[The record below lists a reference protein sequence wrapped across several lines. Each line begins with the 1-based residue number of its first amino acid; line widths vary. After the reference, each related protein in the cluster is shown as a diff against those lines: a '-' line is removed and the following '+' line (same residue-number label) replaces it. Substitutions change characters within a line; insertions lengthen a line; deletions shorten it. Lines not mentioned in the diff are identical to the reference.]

1 MSPSKR
7 LSFETL
13 IACLPSVF
21 TDSADRIPDLIL
33 IRDSVNGTVEETR
46 LKWEEPARPNGLILT
61 YQIEYRRVDSD
72 KYKPVQECITAQKF
86 VEQKKEY
93 VLNLP
98 PGNYSVKVLASSLAG
113 DGPYTAPRTFYI
125 PQPGRSGASDVWAG
139 VVGAAVVCAAVFG
152 LFVFWK
158 RKNSRVSKLFANVN
172 PEYVS
177 AAPVYVPDEWE
188 VPRKNIELIRELGQ
202 GSFGMVYEGI
212 ARDIVKGKPEVRC
225 AVKTVNEVA
234 TDRDRMEFL
243 NEASVMK

>member
-98 PGNYSVKVLASSLAG
+98 PGNYSVKVLVPTPLPELFTFLNRE
-113 DGPYTAPRTFYI
+113 GPELRTFG
-125 PQPGRSGASDVWAG
+125 PGSWERPSFAPPFSDFSF
-139 VVGAAVVCAAVFG
+139 FG
-152 LFVFWK
+152 
-158 RKNSRVSKLFANVN
+158 
-172 PEYVS
+172 
-177 AAPVYVPDEWE
+177 
-188 VPRKNIELIRELGQ
+188 
-202 GSFGMVYEGI
+202 
-212 ARDIVKGKPEVRC
+212 KGKT
-225 AVKTVNEVA
+225 A
-234 TDRDRMEFL
+234 EFL
-243 NEASVMK
+243 NCLPT